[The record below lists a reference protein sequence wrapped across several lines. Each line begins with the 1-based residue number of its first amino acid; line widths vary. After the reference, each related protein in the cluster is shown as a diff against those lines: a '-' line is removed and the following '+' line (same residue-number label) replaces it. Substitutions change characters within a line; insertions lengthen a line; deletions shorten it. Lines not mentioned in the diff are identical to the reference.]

1 MQALGLLGS
10 AFVGILHP
18 ASILMMIAGVA
29 MVLYLVLSGTVR
41 VHGSSADAAAYL
53 QYDTIYGT

>member
-18 ASILMMIAGVA
+18 ASILMMIADW
-29 MVLYLVLSGTVR
+29 YCIWFYPGTVR